1 MLGLSLGTSLIAA
14 IALYISSK
22 INDDVFKT
30 GMKFTSLTFTVVT
43 LFCAPWLLKLFV
55 ASMPLILGSLNS
67 WSTENFN

>member
-1 MLGLSLGTSLIAA
+1 MLALSLWTSLVAA

-22 INDDVFKT
+22 IQDEVFKT
-30 GMKFTSLTFTVVT
+30 GMKFISLTFTVVT

-55 ASMPLILGSLNS
+55 ASIPLIIGSLNS